1 LKGTGKKEMTTKPRK
16 RTTKRDA
23 AETLAVTTAA
33 ETVAALDVQNTLS
46 DLSQASLNISGD
58 LTKISEAL
66 IAKHQMVTAL
76 DRTIEARKVELERL
90 HDANDILLSLD
101 ELRAKQ
107 DNERLSFENEM
118 TEKRASFDRAVADW
132 DEAEKRRR
140 DASAYAE
147 QERQKTVLRQWEDQM
162 HARQIQVRD
171 QGEALSKQWAA
182 REEVIK
188 AREEEFKSL
197 QDKAANFDALMKA
210 AVAEAVGAATGRMKR
225 EYESEMK
232 IKDAEHRAEISVLN
246 GKLTSLSET
255 LTASHALLVEER
267 ARTAK
272 IMDQMETISTKAIDA
287 ASDRKLAAD
296 LSTTLSRGSNGESAT
311 PRGRS

>member
-1 LKGTGKKEMTTKPRK
+1 MTTKPRK

-23 AETLAVTTAA
+23 AETLAVSAAA

-107 DNERLSFENEM
+107 DNERLAFENEM

-162 HARQIQVRD
+162 HTRQIQARD

-182 REEVIK
+182 REEAIK
-188 AREEEFKSL
+188 SREEEFKSL
-197 QDKAANFDALMKA
+197 QEKAANFDALTKA

-246 GKLTSLSET
+246 GKLTSLNET
-255 LTASHALLVEER
+255 LTAAHALLAEER

>member
-1 LKGTGKKEMTTKPRK
+1 MTTKPRK

-23 AETLAVTTAA
+23 AETLAVTAAA

-140 DASAYAE
+140 DTSAYAE

>member
-1 LKGTGKKEMTTKPRK
+1 MTTKPRK

-140 DASAYAE
+140 DTSAYAE